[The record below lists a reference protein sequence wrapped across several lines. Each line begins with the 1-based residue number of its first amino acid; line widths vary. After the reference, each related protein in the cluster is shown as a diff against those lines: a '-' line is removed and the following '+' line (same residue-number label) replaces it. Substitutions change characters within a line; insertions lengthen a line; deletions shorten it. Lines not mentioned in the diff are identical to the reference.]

1 MGVYA
6 VRRCKRWRMMI
17 LLARGTYMVQYS
29 QVQTCRLT
37 LAQHASRGHNVVLV
51 ARPAEPH
58 FAA

>member
-1 MGVYA
+1 
-6 VRRCKRWRMMI
+6 
-17 LLARGTYMVQYS
+17 MVQYS